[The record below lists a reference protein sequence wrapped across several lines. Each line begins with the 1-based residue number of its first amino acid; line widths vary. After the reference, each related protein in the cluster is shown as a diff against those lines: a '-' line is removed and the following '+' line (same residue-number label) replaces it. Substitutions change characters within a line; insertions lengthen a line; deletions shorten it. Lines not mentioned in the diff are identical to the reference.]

1 MIRQLTFPLFFL
13 LVGMRSSAMTA
24 FVSGWTSPPPS
35 VASKIVP
42 SSSRFRNSKAVS
54 YNNEI
59 KVSKTHLF
67 MSFVP
72 PSDTP
77 PTTPSNEEQQQEVIP
92 SSPLNN
98 SLFQIFALMIL
109 PSYLLFLYEI
119 PYAALSNLAS
129 ASSSSKLLYDAAYT
143 SVSLSPLISALLFS
157 AIVSSLFSL
166 KSSMF
171 GDSTTSALND
181 DLSTM
186 TPLTA
191 SETRAIMS
199 VVDEQQSSLA
209 LNSTLGDSLRGELE
223 QVQKLV
229 NWAEYED

>member
-1 MIRQLTFPLFFL
+1 MIRQPTFPLFFL
-13 LVGMRSSAMTA
+13 LVGMSSSAMTA

-77 PTTPSNEEQQQEVIP
+77 TTPSNEEQQQEVIP
-92 SSPLNN
+92 SSPLTN

-119 PYAALSNLAS
+119 PYVALSNLAS

-181 DLSTM
+181 NLSTM

-191 SETRAIMS
+191 SETRTIMS